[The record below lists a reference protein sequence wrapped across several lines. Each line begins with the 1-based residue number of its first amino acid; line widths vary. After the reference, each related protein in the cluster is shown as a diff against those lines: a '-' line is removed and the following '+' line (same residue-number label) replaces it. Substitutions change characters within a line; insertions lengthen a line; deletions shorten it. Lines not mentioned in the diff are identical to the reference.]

1 MTVRVPSSSYHYA
14 NSSQDHCERD
24 GSRHRDAVGSDGRGG
39 HAGVSGRR
47 DHVPAGAGKVGL
59 VTPRPSQPHGYQQMP
74 PATAADAEPT
84 HASIPTVTVATAV
97 AVTRQRS
104 IVEPTFHFLGS
115 KETPS

>member
-1 MTVRVPSSSYHYA
+1 
-14 NSSQDHCERD
+14 
-24 GSRHRDAVGSDGRGG
+24 
-39 HAGVSGRR
+39 
-47 DHVPAGAGKVGL
+47 
-59 VTPRPSQPHGYQQMP
+59 MP